1 MRDRLNLLYNIMEKQ
16 KYNINFEP
24 SKEEVIY
31 RELMEDIRHK
41 TFMKRLREKHRQM
54 ENNIE

>member
-1 MRDRLNLLYNIMEKQ
+1 MEKE

-24 SKEEVIY
+24 SKQEVIY
-31 RELMEDIRHK
+31 RALREEIAHK

>member
-16 KYNINFEP
+16 KYNIKFEP

-31 RELMEDIRHK
+31 RALREEIRHK

>member
-1 MRDRLNLLYNIMEKQ
+1 MEKQ

-41 TFMKRLREKHRQM
+41 TFMKRLRDKHRQM